1 MITTGKTGQEWRFC
15 SDLTWRSFYVVPDRS
30 SRRKAEPTFSP
41 HPTSAHIYAL
51 GVSAVSHRTL
61 MCFKEVSL
69 DLPPILPPS
78 LFLSLSLASSI
89 LRAADPR
96 GFGALKRA
104 RRSDS

>member
-1 MITTGKTGQEWRFC
+1 
-15 SDLTWRSFYVVPDRS
+15 
-30 SRRKAEPTFSP
+30 
-41 HPTSAHIYAL
+41 
-51 GVSAVSHRTL
+51 

-78 LFLSLSLASSI
+78 LFLSLYLASSI